1 MHPFT
6 SFLNTLPPLTLL
18 GEKKKKK
25 TYFHV
30 ASESI
35 SVKFL
40 AELLLLF
47 VVKVALV
54 LHYPFNEDVTRQY
67 GHLRP
72 LVNVG
77 GEVAKVKVAE

>member
-1 MHPFT
+1 M
-6 SFLNTLPPLTLL
+6 
-18 GEKKKKK
+18 
-25 TYFHV
+25 

-40 AELLLLF
+40 AELLLLS
-47 VVKVALV
+47 VVKVAIV
-54 LHYPFNEDVTRQY
+54 LHHPFNEDVTGQH

-77 GEVAKVKVAE
+77 GEVAIVKVVE